1 MVNFNENERPTI
13 KNVLEKVKKYIN
25 IQNLEN
31 QERKFLFLLIFFSDL
46 RIIIKRSKIIK
57 FSKSII

>member
-13 KNVLEKVKKYIN
+13 KNVLKKVKKYIN